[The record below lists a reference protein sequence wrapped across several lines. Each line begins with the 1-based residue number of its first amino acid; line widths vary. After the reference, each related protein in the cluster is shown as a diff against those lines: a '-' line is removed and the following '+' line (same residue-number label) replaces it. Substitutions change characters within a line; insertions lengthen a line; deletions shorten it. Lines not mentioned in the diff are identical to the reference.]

1 MSTRSSLIAPAGSLP
16 GSGRIQR
23 GLAPSVPKRL
33 GILLFL
39 SLPASAQVSVDWAQG
54 PGGVTVAGD
63 GLGNVYTA
71 RYDSNPAGDILVIK
85 HDSAGVQQWQAG
97 FDQTDT
103 SKWEQAMSVQCDPS
117 GNVVVCGTL
126 KSGQSNP
133 VNAAGILMKFSP
145 AGTLLW
151 RVVYD
156 GSFDGSS
163 TRRCLVDGDGVIYV
177 LGLGMGPNGLV
188 TRVKAFN
195 PDGSVRWDWFDPAG
209 IGAPLHFKFSPG
221 RGILIFCRSTT
232 GSLNGYA
239 KIDLS
244 GNPVWSLSGI
254 FSNSAGD
261 LAGDSAGNTYL
272 VHGASPSNSGT
283 VLRKLDPAGA
293 PLWSVSHHFGGFRV
307 EVGSDDLPVA
317 CGYTTPTSGGAAFV
331 KFNSAGN
338 VVWQNLDADGNQN
351 LLLHSQLLL
360 DNRNN
365 AYLAAGTLFQMA
377 VCKVNHDGSNGWLH
391 LGSGN
396 AASAIA
402 PGPAGRIYATGLETV
417 QLGQPHDPLPAKL
430 HLMKTAGTRWVTVT
444 GEIGRTYDL
453 EVSDDLST
461 WEPLISPRLTT
472 HSRDCADPGAAGQ
485 GTRFYRIAP
494 EN

>member
-1 MSTRSSLIAPAGSLP
+1 MAAIPPMAMKILTVSSSLLAGAFAKRIALAMLLP
-16 GSGRIQR
+16 
-23 GLAPSVPKRL
+23 
-33 GILLFL
+33 
-39 SLPASAQVSVDWAQG
+39 LPAIAQVSADWSQG

-71 RYDSNPAGDILVIK
+71 RNDANPAGDILVIK
-85 HDSAGVQQWQAG
+85 HDSAGVLQWQAG
-97 FDQTDT
+97 FDQTDP
-103 SKWEQAMSVQCDPS
+103 SKWEQAVSIQCDPS
-117 GNVVVCGTL
+117 GNAVVCGTL

-145 AGTLLW
+145 TGSLLW

-163 TRRCLVDGDGVIYV
+163 TRRCLVDDDGIIYV

-195 PDGSVRWDWFDPAG
+195 PDGSVRWNWFDPAG
-209 IGAPLHFKFSPG
+209 IGAPLHFKFAPG
-221 RGILIFCRSTT
+221 GGLLIHGRSLT
-232 GSLNGYA
+232 GSLSGYA
-239 KIDLS
+239 KIDPS
-244 GNPVWSLSGI
+244 GNLVWSLAGI

-261 LAGDSAGNTYL
+261 LAGDTAGNTYL
-272 VHGASPSNSGT
+272 VHGQTPPGSGT

-293 PLWSVSHHFGGFRV
+293 PLWSVSHPFGGFRV
-307 EVGSDDLPVA
+307 EVGSDDLPIV

-331 KFNSAGN
+331 KFDSAGT
-338 VVWQNLDADGNQN
+338 VVWQNLDADGIQN

-377 VCKVNHDGSNGWLH
+377 VCKVNHDGSSGWLH

-402 PGPAGRIYATGLETV
+402 LGPAGRVYATGLETV
-417 QLGQPHDPLPAKL
+417 QLGQPHQPLPAKL
-430 HLMKTAGTRWVTVT
+430 KPAMINGRPGVTVT
-444 GEIGRTYDL
+444 GEIGQTYQL
-453 EVSDDLST
+453 ESSDDLTT
-461 WEPLISPRLTT
+461 WKPLAAAKLMTNRRECS
-472 HSRDCADPGAAGQ
+472 DPDSAGKRS
-485 GTRFYRIAP
+485 RFYRIATA
-494 EN
+494 N